1 MVYKEYTLGD
11 KVAVEQIIGKQITK
25 FDTEKLSKNPN
36 FVQPEEPI
44 KQEVVNGNTINN
56 SDKKVYQGDMKP
68 KTNVYGEEMKDMM
81 TTMMGKLDNIKVQNG
96 NINVDNSIE
105 VDIKRNVFLSKADDA
120 NVKIDNVKK
129 GKVNNKVNKLRALRR
144 NGN

>member
-1 MVYKEYTLGD
+1 M
-11 KVAVEQIIGKQITK
+11 AVQQILGKQITK

-36 FVQPEEPI
+36 FVQQEEPI
-44 KQEVVNGNTINN
+44 IKKEVVNGNTINN
-56 SDKKVYQGDMKP
+56 SDKKVYQGEMKP
-68 KTNVYGEEMKDMM
+68 TTNVYGEEMKDMM

-105 VDIKRNVFLSKADDA
+105 VDVKRNVFLSKADDSS
-120 NVKIDNVKK
+120 VKIDNVKK
-129 GKVNNKVNKLRALRR
+129 GKVNNKVNKLRALRK

>member
-1 MVYKEYTLGD
+1 M
-11 KVAVEQIIGKQITK
+11 AIQQILGKQITK

-36 FVQPEEPI
+36 FVQPEEPEI
-44 KQEVVNGNTINN
+44 KKEVVNGNTIDN
-56 SDKKVYQGDMKP
+56 SDKKVYQGEIKSSQ
-68 KTNVYGEEMKDMM
+68 NIYGEEMKDMM

-105 VDIKRNVFLSKADDA
+105 VDVKRNVFLSTADDS
-120 NVKIDNVKK
+120 NIKIDNVRK

-144 NGN
+144 NGS

>member
-1 MVYKEYTLGD
+1 M
-11 KVAVEQIIGKQITK
+11 AVQQILGKQITK

-36 FVQPEEPI
+36 FVQPETPEI
-44 KQEVVNGNTINN
+44 EKKVVNGNTNDN
-56 SDKKVYQGDMKP
+56 TSTKVYQGEIKP
-68 KTNVYGEEMKDMM
+68 SQNIYGEEMKDMM

-105 VDIKRNVFLSKADDA
+105 VDVKRNVFLSKADDA
-120 NVKIDNVKK
+120 SVKIDNVKK
-129 GKVNNKVNKLRALRR
+129 GKVNNKVNKLRALRN

>member
-1 MVYKEYTLGD
+1 MAIQQIKTKRIIKHDTSNPNYKPD
-11 KVAVEQIIGKQITK
+11 PVAVKTA
-25 FDTEKLSKNPN
+25 P
-36 FVQPEEPI
+36 
-44 KQEVVNGNTINN
+44 VVNGNSIKNE
-56 SDKKVYQGDMKP
+56 DQGVYQGDVQP

-96 NINVDNSIE
+96 NINVNDNSIE
-105 VDIKRNVFLSKADDA
+105 VDVKRNVFLSKADDA
-120 NVKIDNVKK
+120 NVKIDNVKQ

>member
-1 MVYKEYTLGD
+1 M
-11 KVAVEQIIGKQITK
+11 AIQQILGKQITK

-36 FVQPEEPI
+36 FVQPEEPVV
-44 KQEVVNGNTINN
+44 KKEVVNGNTNDN
-56 SDKKVYQGDMKP
+56 TNTKVYQCEMKP
-68 KTNVYGEEMKDMM
+68 SQNIYGEEMKDMM

-96 NINVDNSIE
+96 NINVDNSVE
-105 VDIKRNVFLSKADDA
+105 VDVKRNVFLSKADDA
-120 NVKIDNVKK
+120 NVKIDNVKQ

>member
-1 MVYKEYTLGD
+1 M
-11 KVAVEQIIGKQITK
+11 AIQQIIGKQITK

-36 FVQPEEPI
+36 FVQPEEPEI
-44 KQEVVNGNTINN
+44 KKEVVNGNTIDN
-56 SDKKVYQGDMKP
+56 SDKKVYQGEIKSSQ
-68 KTNVYGEEMKDMM
+68 NIYGEEMKDMM

-96 NINVDNSIE
+96 NINVNDNSIE
-105 VDIKRNVFLSKADDA
+105 VDVKRNVFLSKADDA
-120 NVKIDNVKK
+120 NVKIDNVKQ

>member
-1 MVYKEYTLGD
+1 M
-11 KVAVEQIIGKQITK
+11 AIQQILGKQITK

-36 FVQPEEPI
+36 FVQPEEPEV
-44 KQEVVNGNTINN
+44 KQEVVNGNTIKNNN
-56 SDKKVYQGDMKP
+56 SKVYQGDMKP
-68 KTNVYGEEMKDMM
+68 SQNIYGEEMKDMM
-81 TTMMGKLDNIKVQNG
+81 NTMMGKLDNIKVQNG

-105 VDIKRNVFLSKADDA
+105 VDVKRNVFLSKADDA
-120 NVKIDNVKK
+120 NVKIDNVKQ

>member
-1 MVYKEYTLGD
+1 M
-11 KVAVEQIIGKQITK
+11 AIQQILGKQITK

-36 FVQPEEPI
+36 FVQPEEPEV
-44 KQEVVNGNTINN
+44 KQEVVNGNTIKNNN
-56 SDKKVYQGDMKP
+56 SKVYQGDMKP
-68 KTNVYGEEMKDMM
+68 SQNIYGEEMKDMM

-105 VDIKRNVFLSKADDA
+105 VDVKRNVFLSKADDA
-120 NVKIDNVKK
+120 NVKIDNVKQ

>member
-1 MVYKEYTLGD
+1 M
-11 KVAVEQIIGKQITK
+11 AVEQIIGKQITK

-36 FVQPEEPI
+36 FVQPEEPVI

-56 SDKKVYQGDMKP
+56 SDKKVYQGEMKP

-105 VDIKRNVFLSKADDA
+105 VDVKRNVFLSKADDA

>member
-1 MVYKEYTLGD
+1 
-11 KVAVEQIIGKQITK
+11 VAVQQIIGKQITK

-36 FVQPEEPI
+36 FVQPEEPEI
-44 KQEVVNGNTINN
+44 KKEVVNGNTINN
-56 SDKKVYQGDMKP
+56 SDKKVYQGEIKSSQ
-68 KTNVYGEEMKDMM
+68 NIYGEEMKDMM

-105 VDIKRNVFLSKADDA
+105 VDVKRNVFLSTADDS
-120 NVKIDNVKK
+120 NIKIDNVRK

-144 NGN
+144 NGS

>member
-1 MVYKEYTLGD
+1 M
-11 KVAVEQIIGKQITK
+11 AVEQIVGKQITK

-36 FVQPEEPI
+36 FVQQEEPVI
-44 KQEVVNGNTINN
+44 KKEVVNGNNISN
-56 SDKKVYQGDMKP
+56 SDKKVYQGEIKP
-68 KTNVYGEEMKDMM
+68 TTNVYGEEMKDMM

-96 NINVDNSIE
+96 NINVNDNSIE
-105 VDIKRNVFLSKADDA
+105 VDVKRNVFLSKADDA

>member
-1 MVYKEYTLGD
+1 M
-11 KVAVEQIIGKQITK
+11 AVQQILGKQITK

-36 FVQPEEPI
+36 FVQPEKPVV
-44 KQEVVNGNTINN
+44 KKEVVNGNTNDN
-56 SDKKVYQGDMKP
+56 TNTKVYQGEMKP
-68 KTNVYGEEMKDMM
+68 SQNIYGEEMKDMM

-96 NINVDNSIE
+96 NINVDNSVE
-105 VDIKRNVFLSKADDA
+105 VDVKRNVFLSKADDA
-120 NVKIDNVKK
+120 NVKIDNVKQ

>member
-1 MVYKEYTLGD
+1 M
-11 KVAVEQIIGKQITK
+11 AVQQILGKQITK

-36 FVQPEEPI
+36 FVQSEEPVV
-44 KQEVVNGNTINN
+44 KKEVVNGNTKDNTSN
-56 SDKKVYQGDMKP
+56 KVYQGESNPSK
-68 KTNVYGEEMKDMM
+68 NIYGEEMKDMM

-105 VDIKRNVFLSKADDA
+105 VDVKRNVFLSKADDS

-129 GKVNNKVNKLRALRR
+129 GKVNNKVNKLRALRK